1 MKPDPAGRE
10 PDAGVRRL
18 SCTGKR
24 PQRAQIAEQ
33 KKERKPCCA
42 NGPENRQPREHTFCS
57 EHRVGLR
64 AGSHFNGQNLMLRR
78 CNIQGSLRRAHG
90 TVQAPDAQ
98 AAGKCSRNQQ
108 LQRAERPKR
117 TK

>member
-33 KKERKPCCA
+33 EKERMVLFGINQIIEEKPRLNWWSWIA
-42 NGPENRQPREHTFCS
+42 S
-57 EHRVGLR
+57 
-64 AGSHFNGQNLMLRR
+64 GSAWCRSSTHLM
-78 CNIQGSLRRAHG
+78 
-90 TVQAPDAQ
+90 
-98 AAGKCSRNQQ
+98 
-108 LQRAERPKR
+108 KR
-117 TK
+117 KPS

>member
-33 KKERKPCCA
+33 EKERKPCCA
-42 NGPENRQPREHTFCS
+42 NGPENRQNARTAASRKLHQRHTSCSSIIRRSRSSVSGDKVSWPRS
-57 EHRVGLR
+57 
-64 AGSHFNGQNLMLRR
+64 
-78 CNIQGSLRRAHG
+78 
-90 TVQAPDAQ
+90 
-98 AAGKCSRNQQ
+98 
-108 LQRAERPKR
+108 
-117 TK
+117 